1 MKKNAFISA
10 AAIVAL
16 ITVSGCGDNSNTAPA
31 KQPAKPAA
39 KNSAAYPAA
48 MAKSIQRAKAVAGY
62 PAAVTKSLKRANS
75 MACANNLK
83 QLSMSLNMFNMDN
96 NCFPRANGVAGL
108 QELVSQQNFPTS
120 MLCCPAKRPEA
131 LTEKAV
137 AFLYLGGLAS
147 PRDGNLPVAI
157 EKPGRHGSNTAV
169 LFANGTVKNFTVPGE
184 YTSVT
189 QVIPLAVPANAQA
202 KYLDTV
208 KQIEQQQ

>member
-1 MKKNAFISA
+1 MKN
-10 AAIVAL
+10 IVSL
-16 ITVSGCGDNSNTAPA
+16 SVLTVAVSFFCGCGDVSKPAPA
-31 KQPAKPAA
+31 KKAAKPAA
-39 KNSAAYPAA
+39 KNNIVS
-48 MAKSIQRAKAVAGY
+48 KSIAAY

-75 MACANNLK
+75 MACSNNLK
-83 QLSMSLNMFNMDN
+83 QLGMSLNMFNMDN
-96 NCFPRANGVAGL
+96 NHFPRANGVAGL

-120 MLCCPAKRPEA
+120 MLCCPANRPGA

-157 EKPGRHGSNTAV
+157 EKPGRHGNNTAV
-169 LFANGTVKNFTVPGE
+169 LFADGKVKNFTVPGE

-189 QVIPLAVPANAQA
+189 QVIALAVPANARA
-202 KYLDTV
+202 KYLEAV